1 MTLTPGSFRPF
12 NLPRIGEPGHGG
24 IVIGD
29 HLAEIDRRR
38 LDLLVLAELAVA
50 GVEVV
55 EAQALEHLQIAG
67 DGLRIVHGRGD
78 EIVEI
83 DVLDIEGPPHMGAAF
98 FQDLRHGQLIPR
110 GIEARPDRL
119 RIDENLAQGQGGR
132 EDLDEDCAHSA
143 AVIGSLH
150 ST

>member
-1 MTLTPGSFRPF
+1 MIRLEHLREALAVGIQDDADARQLQSLQ
-12 NLPRIGEPGHGG
+12 LPRIGEPGHGG
-24 IVIGD
+24 IVVGD

-83 DVLDIEGPPHMGAAF
+83 DVLDIEGPPHMRAAF
-98 FQDLRHGQLIPR
+98 FQDLRH
-110 GIEARPDRL
+110 RPTDPEWDR
-119 RIDENLAQGQGGR
+119 
-132 EDLDEDCAHSA
+132 S
-143 AVIGSLH
+143 S
-150 ST
+150 S